1 MKKLLYGHFLYLV
14 MIYETLEIVK
24 DQVSIFLEAKLSET
38 NIVVLENI
46 ARIDDPDISTMS
58 DKIVMSLVNIEE
70 EIALKNRPNV
80 QIKNGEY
87 IYKNKPVNLNL
98 YVLFSANRNV
108 YTRSVTNISA
118 IIEFFQNKKV
128 FDQLNTVL
136 NPTIIALNDVKEFRF
151 VMDLFTPTFEQLNYI
166 WGTLGGKSVPN
177 VMYKIS
183 IVKVEGTSINDK
195 GTPITEI
202 AGELNPTP

>member
-1 MKKLLYGHFLYLV
+1 

-24 DQVSIFLEAKLSET
+24 DQVSIFLEDKLAEA
-38 NIVVLENI
+38 NLVVLENI
-46 ARIDDPDISTMS
+46 AKIDDQDITTMN
-58 DKIVMSLVNIEE
+58 DKIVMSMVNIEE
-70 EIALKNRPNV
+70 EIALKNHPNV
-80 QIKNGEY
+80 QVKNGEY
-87 IYKNKPVNLNL
+87 IYKNKPVNLNV

-108 YTRSVTNISA
+108 YTKSVTGLSA

-128 FDQLNTVL
+128 FTQLNTVL
-136 NPTIIALNDVKEFRF
+136 NPTITALDDVKEFRF
-151 VMDLFTPTFEQLNYI
+151 VVDLFTPTFEQLNYI

-177 VMYKIS
+177 VMYKVS

-202 AGELNPTP
+202 AGEMEQTGQL